1 MLRAANPH
9 RDTFVPLLLLGGDT
23 LVTFGGLSLG
33 YWLRYVSPLAGLGID
48 VPDASYARYLPLLL
62 VGVALLIAAFAQ
74 FGLYDA
80 RLLLRRYQ
88 SLNAILKGAAFWLAI
103 YLGVSLVLKFDPPIS
118 RLFVALAFGCVVGL
132 LFLWRSTAYA
142 LLTRGDRISR
152 LRRCTVLLG
161 WNDAARALAA
171 EIAGDPAHP
180 LALAGVV
187 TLPHDTRAPFAPDA
201 PGAPGGPDGP
211 DSPPRATPPAPP
223 TACHPLDDEW
233 PGSVASAEATVPPAA
248 RCHPWDGKRSGA
260 DAAGA
265 PASAACHVIR
275 DELPAAGVGPG
286 RVRRD
291 EGAAAAGKGA
301 ARKVAGASTG
311 EEACHV
317 IRDEV
322 AGEGGARGCDRRE
335 GEVEPAVPVLG
346 GSEEL
351 EAILARTAADVLI
364 LTRLDLPRAE
374 VQRMVETCERAYV
387 EWKIVPGAFDIFLSG
402 LRLQTVGRVPLLGV
416 EELAI
421 HRLFNRGLKRA
432 LDLAGALAGLALAAP
447 VVAVLAVL
455 IKRESPGGPV
465 FFRQTRVGAGHR
477 PFTLWKL
484 RSMVPEAAA
493 ADAARQSTARD
504 DARLLRIGAFMRRW
518 NLDELPQFWN
528 VLRGDMSLVGPRP
541 ERPHHVER
549 LSAEIPHYLPRHV
562 VKPGMTGW
570 AQVNGLR
577 GESDLAA
584 RVQHD
589 IYYIEN
595 WSCWLDVQILLL
607 TFVRWKNAY

>member
-1 MLRAANPH
+1 VLRAANPH

-23 LVTFGGLSLG
+23 LVTFAGLSLG

-48 VPDASYARYLPLLL
+48 VPDATYARYLPLLL
-62 VGVALLIAAFAQ
+62 VGVALLVAAFAQ
-74 FGLYDA
+74 FGLYDP

-118 RLFVALAFGCVVGL
+118 RLFVALAFGCVVAL
-132 LFLWRSTAYA
+132 LALWRAAA
-142 LLTRGDRISR
+142 LAALTRGGRIAR
-152 LRRCTVLLG
+152 LRRRAVLLG
-161 WNDAARALAA
+161 WSDHARALAE
-171 EIAGDPAHP
+171 EIARDRAHP

-187 TLPHDTRAPFAPDA
+187 ALPRDTRAPFAAEPAMPALPETA
-201 PGAPGGPDGP
+201 PGE
-211 DSPPRATPPAPP
+211 PR
-223 TACHPLDDEW
+223 LL
-233 PGSVASAEATVPPAA
+233 GSV
-248 RCHPWDGKRSGA
+248 D
-260 DAAGA
+260 
-265 PASAACHVIR
+265 
-275 DELPAAGVGPG
+275 
-286 RVRRD
+286 
-291 EGAAAAGKGA
+291 
-301 ARKVAGASTG
+301 
-311 EEACHV
+311 
-317 IRDEV
+317 
-322 AGEGGARGCDRRE
+322 
-335 GEVEPAVPVLG
+335 
-346 GSEEL
+346 EL
-351 EAILARTAADVLI
+351 EAILAQAEADVLI
-364 LTRLDLPRAE
+364 LTRLDLPRAD
-374 VQRMVETCERAYV
+374 VQRIVETCERAYV

-421 HRLFNRGLKRA
+421 HRLFNRALKRA
-432 LDLAGALAGLALAAP
+432 GDVVGAAIGLALAAP
-447 VVAVLAVL
+447 VVALLAVL
-455 IKRESPGGPV
+455 IKRESPRGPV
-465 FFRQTRVGAGHR
+465 FFQQTRVGAGHR
-477 PFTLWKL
+477 PFSLWKL
-484 RSMVPEAAA
+484 RSMVPEANA
-493 ADAARQSTARD
+493 ADDVRQSTARD

-541 ERPHHVER
+541 ERPHHVAR

-589 IYYIEN
+589 IFYIEN
-595 WSCWLDVQILLL
+595 WSWWLDVQIVLL